1 MVRAVLTPFV
11 MALSSLLLGL
21 LIYAA
26 SVEHARVI
34 SEVSGADQ
42 DVIRAFELVTE
53 RGAIGYLG
61 G

>member
-1 MVRAVLTPFV
+1 MLRASFTPLVMV
-11 MALSSLLLGL
+11 LSSLLLGVV
-21 LIYAA
+21 IYAA

-42 DVIRAFELVTE
+42 DVNRAFELVIE

>member
-1 MVRAVLTPFV
+1 MVRASLIPLAI
-11 MALSSLLLGL
+11 ALSSLLLGV

-26 SVEHARVI
+26 SVEHARVV

-42 DVIRAFELVTE
+42 DVNRAFELVIE